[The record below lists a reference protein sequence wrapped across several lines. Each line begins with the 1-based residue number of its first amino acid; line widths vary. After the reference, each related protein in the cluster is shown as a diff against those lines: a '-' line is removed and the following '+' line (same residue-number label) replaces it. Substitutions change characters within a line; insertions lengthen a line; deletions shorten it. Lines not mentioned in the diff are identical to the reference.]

1 MTTTTDKPPLFV
13 RIGNIF
19 TTPLLRSGLRLV
31 GFGRYP
37 AYLLTVRGR
46 TSGLPRTVP
55 IVLIHRHS
63 KRIVASPY
71 GHVNWVRNLQSAG
84 EATLTR
90 GRHAEAV
97 KATQLEP
104 EEAALILREDVR
116 DGNPFARF
124 FGVTKD
130 SSLDDFKR
138 AVVSHPMFALESR

>member
-1 MTTTTDKPPLFV
+1 MKTTTDKAPLFV
-13 RIGNIF
+13 RVGNVF
-19 TTPLLRSGLRLV
+19 TMPLLRSGLRLV

-55 IVLIHRHS
+55 IVIIRRHG
-63 KRIVASPY
+63 KRVVASPY

-90 GRHAEAV
+90 GRRSETV
-97 KATQLEP
+97 RATQLEID
-104 EEAALILREDVR
+104 EAAVILREDVQ

-130 SSLDDFKR
+130 SSLEEFER
-138 AVVSHPMFALESR
+138 AVVSHPMFALETK